1 MSVSRYEELAR
12 EWLKV
17 AANDL
22 AYAKLGAREG
32 FHAQACFVCQ
42 QVAEKSLKAYLF
54 AQHQKLVR
62 VHILPQLLDES
73 KSFDPDFVQLQVAS
87 DVLTN
92 YYTSTRYPDALFDP
106 TAYDETVSSEAIQL
120 AGDVLTFVLAR
131 VDALLGP
138 EVDNA
143 HESPVPDGGEP

>member
-12 EWLKV
+12 EWLRV

-22 AYAKLGAREG
+22 AYAKLGAQEG

-54 AQHQKLVR
+54 ARRQKLTR
-62 VHILPQLLDES
+62 VHILPQLLEQCQE
-73 KSFDPDFVQLQVAS
+73 FDPAFGKLRDAS

-92 YYTSTRYPDALFDP
+92 YYTSARYPDALFDP
-106 TAYDETVSSEAIQL
+106 TAYDKTVSSEAIQL
-120 AGDVLTFVLAR
+120 ASDVLIFVR
-131 VDALLGP
+131 TQVDALLGP
-138 EVDNA
+138 EDNA
-143 HESPVPDGGEP
+143 PGPCAPNEAKP